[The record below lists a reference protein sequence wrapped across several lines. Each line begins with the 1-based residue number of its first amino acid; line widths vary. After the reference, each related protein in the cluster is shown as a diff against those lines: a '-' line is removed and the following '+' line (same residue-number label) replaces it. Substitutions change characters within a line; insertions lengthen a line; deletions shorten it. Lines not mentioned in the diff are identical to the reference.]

1 MNREPEEK
9 RREYT
14 EEELKQYRR
23 EMAAKMT
30 AAELM
35 EYIDDDQPK
44 ISADEVFRELA
55 EMFPG
60 HFIRPVKH

>member
-1 MNREPEEK
+1 MNHEPEEK

-14 EEELKQYRR
+14 EAELKQYRR

-35 EYIDDDQPK
+35 EFINDDQPR
-44 ISADEVFRELA
+44 IPA
-55 EMFPG
+55 G
-60 HFIRPVKH
+60 

>member
-1 MNREPEEK
+1 MNREPSEQ

-35 EYIDDDQPK
+35 EFIDDDQPR
-44 ISADEVFRELA
+44 IPAEQVRRELA

-60 HFIRPVKH
+60 HFILPEKK

>member
-1 MNREPEEK
+1 MNHEPEEK

-14 EEELKQYRR
+14 EEELKQYRK

-35 EYIDDDQPK
+35 EYINDDQPR
-44 ISADEVFRELA
+44 ISSEQVFRELA

-60 HFIRPVKH
+60 HFVRPAKQ